1 MCRIGLPP
9 PLIFVFGPPQPEP
22 HHCGEMKKTQA
33 DKLFDRMPGELKKLN
48 KQSKTEKREAQRKLW
63 WKQNQG
69 GIQQ

>member
-1 MCRIGLPP
+1 
-9 PLIFVFGPPQPEP
+9 
-22 HHCGEMKKTQA
+22 MKKTQA